1 MASTY
6 VLRRGGGA
14 GGGGV
19 FGRAPAFAAGLG
31 LEPFCAVLTG
41 FFAAAATR
49 AFFTGG
55 FVAAL
60 ALGLD
65 DGFAFTGAA
74 FAFGLD
80 GDDFFGGAVLRRSFA
95 MAAPVAANAATDD
108 DDRKRFGGV
117 TLTDAPKWGQ
127 ERRARSMAA

>member
-1 MASTY
+1 VAF
-6 VLRRGGGA
+6 GA
-14 GGGGV
+14 GFDAG
-19 FGRAPAFAAGLG
+19 FAWVLLTDPAGLRS
-31 LEPFCAVLTG
+31 FAG
-41 FFAAAATR
+41 FFGVAATR
-49 AFFTGG
+49 AFFTGT
-55 FVAAL
+55 FLAAL
-60 ALGLD
+60 TLGPG

-80 GDDFFGGAVLRRSFA
+80 VDDFLEGTVLRRSFA
-95 MAAPVAANAATDD
+95 MAAPVAAHAATDD